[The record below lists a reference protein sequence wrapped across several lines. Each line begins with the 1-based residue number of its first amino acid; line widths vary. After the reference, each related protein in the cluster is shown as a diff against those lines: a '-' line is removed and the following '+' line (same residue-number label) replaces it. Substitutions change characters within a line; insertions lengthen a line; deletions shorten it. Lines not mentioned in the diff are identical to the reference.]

1 MSNKIFDTLRFW
13 QTVLLPAV
21 GTLYFALAD
30 IWGLPYAEQVVG
42 TVTALTAFLGAF
54 VEYKRQTYAK
64 DNNVLNKGESDE
76 QG

>member
-1 MSNKIFDTLRFW
+1 MSNKLFDTLRFL
-13 QTVLLPAV
+13 QTVLLPAI

-54 VEYKRQTYAK
+54 VEYKRRTYRGGE
-64 DNNVLNKGESDE
+64 NESD
-76 QG
+76 

>member
-1 MSNKIFDTLRFW
+1 MSNKVFDTLRFL
-13 QTVLLPAV
+13 QTVLLPAI

-54 VEYKRQTYAK
+54 VEYKRRTYGGGE
-64 DNNVLNKGESDE
+64 NESD
-76 QG
+76 

>member
-1 MSNKIFDTLRFW
+1 MSNKVFDCLRFL

-30 IWGLPYAEQVVG
+30 IWGLPYAPHVVG
-42 TVTALTAFLGAF
+42 TITALTAFLGAF

-64 DNNVLNKGESDE
+64 DNNVPNKGEQDVD
-76 QG
+76 

>member
-1 MSNKIFDTLRFW
+1 MSNKLFDTLRFL
-13 QTVLLPAV
+13 QTVLLPAI

-54 VEYKRQTYAK
+54 VEYKRRTYRGGE
-64 DNNVLNKGESDE
+64 DESD
-76 QG
+76 

>member
-1 MSNKIFDTLRFW
+1 MSNKLFDTLRFL
-13 QTVLLPAV
+13 QTVLLPAI

-54 VEYKRQTYAK
+54 VEYKRRTYH
-64 DNNVLNKGESDE
+64 ESD
-76 QG
+76 